1 MSDLETALRDKIS
14 ALEDEKEE
22 LEDALDRIECKLETY
37 AELLADEN
45 GEEAPAPAPAK
56 KKARGR
62 GRPKGSKNRKTSA
75 KKSDAKSTNAP
86 KDALWEQ
93 AESSLPEGHSG
104 STVEEQ
110 QKAIRRF
117 NPTPRPAAN
126 YGVKAGDPKDVL
138 GDQGDKKANVSIE
151 VDDNG

>member
-1 MSDLETALRDKIS
+1 MTDLATALRDKMS

-22 LEDALDRIECKLETY
+22 LEDALSRIEIKLETY
-37 AELLADEN
+37 AELLADET
-45 GEEAPAPAPAK
+45 GEEAPAPAK
-56 KKARGR
+56 KRGR
-62 GRPKGSKNRKTSA
+62 GRPKGAKNRKTVAA
-75 KKSDAKSTNAP
+75 KKAAKESNAP

-93 AESSLPEGHSG
+93 AAGSLPEGSSG
-104 STVEEQ
+104 STVEDQ

-138 GDQGDKKANVSIE
+138 GDQNDKKSNVSIE
-151 VDDNG
+151 VED